1 MEHDMWNSREA
12 IIKTLLKPPV
22 KQTEMKK
29 SNTAILVAPV
39 EWIVNW
45 NYKVLNRI

>member
-1 MEHDMWNSREA
+1 MEQDVWNSREA
-12 IIKTLLKPPV
+12 IIKTQLKPPV

-29 SNTAILVAPV
+29 ISNAAILVAPV

-45 NYKVLNRI
+45 N

>member
-1 MEHDMWNSREA
+1 MEQNGWNSKEA

-29 SNTAILVAPV
+29 ISNAAILVAPV

-45 NYKVLNRI
+45 N